1 VTREDCRLFLRAR
14 LTIHST
20 RRRFAA
26 RLNSGVRRLH
36 ALMKQLTPEVL
47 AEAVALIKQLRSG
60 ALDDAA
66 ISDTVV

>member
-1 VTREDCRLFLRAR
+1 
-14 LTIHST
+14 
-20 RRRFAA
+20 
-26 RLNSGVRRLH
+26 
-36 ALMKQLTPEVL
+36 MKQLTPEVL